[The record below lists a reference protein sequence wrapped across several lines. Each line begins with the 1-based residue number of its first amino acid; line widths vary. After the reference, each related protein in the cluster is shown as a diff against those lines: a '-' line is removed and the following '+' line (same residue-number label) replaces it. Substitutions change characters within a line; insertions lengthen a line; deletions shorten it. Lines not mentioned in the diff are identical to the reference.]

1 MKTRYI
7 FLTILAATLTVSC
20 DKFLDTSLDLNAS
33 GETVETNRG
42 TIWSFAN
49 AFYSPIIYGYSV
61 IDGNLF
67 AAASDEAQ
75 QTAASSNA
83 LYFNKGMLNESLN
96 PLWTYYNNCYEG
108 IRAANFFLDYVA
120 DGKGIALLEKNR
132 NLITDA
138 ASYARDVRSLNF
150 YIAEAHVAR
159 AYYYAELIKMYG
171 GVPIVEKTQQQSGG
185 AFVERSSYEACVEYI
200 VSEIDNWKDQLALNW
215 NDDNTREGRFTLGAA
230 LAIKARVLLYA
241 ASPLHNPAGD
251 RAKWVRAAEAAKDI
265 LVNPDLGYTLAGD
278 YGSYFQGSNSL
289 SSKETIYVVRR
300 AANNTME
307 TNNYPIATSG
317 GKSGVC
323 PTQNL
328 VSAYEWIGT
337 PDPENPYAN
346 RDPRLAA
353 SIVTNGST
361 WNGRVIAQAAG
372 ETDDQARANASRTG
386 YYLKKFLTDGL
397 NLTQGQTAQH
407 NWVAY
412 RFAEVLLNYAEA
424 VNEAWGPSM
433 VPAGFPGS
441 AAQAL
446 QAVRDRASV
455 SLPAV
460 DAATVDSFPWQGYPG
475 QGIGQPTGPI
485 GPITRRQVIGMAVYR
500 PAAQLGEE
508 YGAMETDRG
517 KTRGKFT
524 ELVFDVKHDA
534 WVIPQ
539 YSHGILLIVDSQ
551 ENVGTPTIKVESINN
566 TPVTPAVTDIT
577 AEPSTMMLRVG
588 MQGYPAVA
596 VAGTGAYD
604 KGWTAVSGT
613 PEVATVSPDGVI
625 TGVSVGTATITF
637 TAVGDPTAIDT
648 ISVNVTA

>member
-185 AFVERSSYEACVEYI
+185 AFVERSTYEACVEYI

-241 ASPLHNPAGD
+241 ASPLHNPSGD
-251 RAKWVRAAEAAKDI
+251 RAKWVRAAQHDGDEQ
-265 LVNPDLGYTLAGD
+265 LPDRH
-278 YGSYFQGSNSL
+278 F
-289 SSKETIYVVRR
+289 RR
-300 AANNTME
+300 QE
-307 TNNYPIATSG
+307 RR
-317 GKSGVC
+317 V
-323 PTQNL
+323 
-328 VSAYEWIGT
+328 
-337 PDPENPYAN
+337 PDPEPGL
-346 RDPRLAA
+346 RL
-353 SIVTNGST
+353 
-361 WNGRVIAQAAG
+361 
-372 ETDDQARANASRTG
+372 
-386 YYLKKFLTDGL
+386 
-397 NLTQGQTAQH
+397 
-407 NWVAY
+407 
-412 RFAEVLLNYAEA
+412 
-424 VNEAWGPSM
+424 
-433 VPAGFPGS
+433 
-441 AAQAL
+441 
-446 QAVRDRASV
+446 
-455 SLPAV
+455 
-460 DAATVDSFPWQGYPG
+460 
-475 QGIGQPTGPI
+475 
-485 GPITRRQVIGMAVYR
+485 
-500 PAAQLGEE
+500 
-508 YGAMETDRG
+508 
-517 KTRGKFT
+517 
-524 ELVFDVKHDA
+524 
-534 WVIPQ
+534 
-539 YSHGILLIVDSQ
+539 
-551 ENVGTPTIKVESINN
+551 
-566 TPVTPAVTDIT
+566 
-577 AEPSTMMLRVG
+577 
-588 MQGYPAVA
+588 
-596 VAGTGAYD
+596 
-604 KGWTAVSGT
+604 
-613 PEVATVSPDGVI
+613 
-625 TGVSVGTATITF
+625 
-637 TAVGDPTAIDT
+637 
-648 ISVNVTA
+648 

>member
-120 DGKGIALLEKNR
+120 DGKGVALLEKNR

-138 ASYARDVRSLNF
+138 ASYARDLRSLNF

-200 VSEIDNWKDQLALNW
+200 VSEIDNWKDKLALNW
-215 NDDNTREGRFTLGAA
+215 DDDNTREGRFTLGAA

-241 ASPLHNPAGD
+241 ASPLHNPTGD
-251 RAKWVRAAEAAKDI
+251 RAKWVRAAEAARDI
-265 LVNPDLGYTLAGD
+265 LVNPDLSYTLAGD

-289 SSKETIYVVRR
+289 SSKESIYVVRR

-323 PTQNL
+323 PTENL

-337 PDPENPYAN
+337 P
-346 RDPRLAA
+346 
-353 SIVTNGST
+353 
-361 WNGRVIAQAAG
+361 
-372 ETDDQARANASRTG
+372 
-386 YYLKKFLTDGL
+386 LKKFLTDGL

-460 DAATVDSFPWQGYPG
+460 DAATVDSF
-475 QGIGQPTGPI
+475 
-485 GPITRRQVIGMAVYR
+485 RNAVKHERQVELAFEDHRYWDLLR
-500 PAAQLGEE
+500 WKD
-508 YGAMETDRG
+508 AMTVLNSPVQG
-517 KTRGKFT
+517 
-524 ELVFDVKHDA
+524 VK
-534 WVIPQ
+534 I
-539 YSHGILLIVDSQ
+539 SRSG
-551 ENVGTPTIKVESINN
+551 
-566 TPVTPAVTDIT
+566 
-577 AEPSTMMLRVG
+577 
-588 MQGYPAVA
+588 
-596 VAGTGAYD
+596 GAYTYKVVD
-604 KGWTAVSGT
+604 VADRTFGARNYYLPLMHSEIVNAGGT
-613 PEVATVSPDGVI
+613 LQQNPGY
-625 TGVSVGTATITF
+625 
-637 TAVGDPTAIDT
+637 
-648 ISVNVTA
+648 

>member
-7 FLTILAATLTVSC
+7 ILAILAASLTVSC
-20 DKFLDTSLDLNAS
+20 GKFLDTSLDLNAT

-83 LYFNKGMLNESLN
+83 LYFNKGMLNESVN

-185 AFVERSSYEACVEYI
+185 ALIPRSTYDACVEYI
-200 VSEIDNWKDQLALNW
+200 VNEIDGCKDQLALNW

-241 ASPLHNPAGD
+241 ASPLHNPTGD
-251 RAKWVRAAEAAKDI
+251 RAKWVRAAEAANELI
-265 LVNPDLGYTLAGD
+265 SNPNLSYTLDGD
-278 YGSYFQGSNSL
+278 YGAYFRGSNSL
-289 SSKETIYVVRR
+289 SSKESIYIVRR

-323 PTQNL
+323 PTENL
-328 VSAYEWIGT
+328 VSAYEYIGT
-337 PDPENPYAN
+337 PDSGNPYAN

-361 WNGRVIAQAAG
+361 WNGRAIAQASG

-412 RFAEVLLNYAEA
+412 RYAEVLLNYAEA
-424 VNEAWGPSM
+424 VNEAWGPST
-433 VPAGFPGS
+433 VPAGFPMS
-441 AAQAL
+441 AAEAL
-446 QAVRDRASV
+446 TKVRDRASV

-460 DAATVDSFPWQGYPG
+460 PSGTVDSF
-475 QGIGQPTGPI
+475 
-485 GPITRRQVIGMAVYR
+485 R
-500 PAAQLGEE
+500 AA
-508 YGAMETDRG
+508 
-517 KTRGKFT
+517 
-524 ELVFDVKHDA
+524 VKHERRVELAFEDHRYWDLLRWKDA
-534 WVIPQ
+534 MTVLNSPVQ
-539 YSHGILLIVDSQ
+539 GVKVTRSGSGYTYKVVDVASRTFSDRNYYLPLMRSEI
-551 ENVGTPTIKVESINN
+551 ENAGGTLEQNP
-566 TPVTPAVTDIT
+566 
-577 AEPSTMMLRVG
+577 
-588 MQGYPAVA
+588 GY
-596 VAGTGAYD
+596 
-604 KGWTAVSGT
+604 
-613 PEVATVSPDGVI
+613 
-625 TGVSVGTATITF
+625 
-637 TAVGDPTAIDT
+637 
-648 ISVNVTA
+648 